1 VISFTIECPAALRA
15 FIDFCH
21 RIQPQPDLPELFG
34 RGPETFFD
42 TPTRCWQFRRTMRT
56 ACWVLAVALGGFFPR
71 ALQGQPSVLTL
82 RVANT
87 TLQLPQSPASFGFAL
102 TNAFPGLSFNQPVC
116 IASPPGETN
125 RLFILEKGG
134 TIAVITNLA
143 SPTRT
148 VFMSLGVNA
157 SGESGLIGLAFHPG
171 YATNRYF
178 YVFSSRTLN
187 TSQGNGLHQRVSRFE
202 ISPTNPNQGLANTEL
217 PLITQFDLA
226 DNHNGG
232 DLHFGP
238 DGYLYISV
246 GDGGAQYDGSTNT
259 QTITK
264 NFFSAIM
271 RIDVDKRPGN
281 LLPNPHTANT
291 TNYFIPADNPF
302 VGRTNFNGQVVN
314 PANIRTEFYA
324 VGFRNPWRMS
334 FDSVTGQLYVG
345 DVGQDT
351 WEEVD
356 VVTKGGNYGWV
367 WREGLHPGYR
377 TSQMPAGLAYIN
389 PIQEHRHGTATNQ
402 GNSVIGGVVYRGA
415 RFSQLYGAYVFGD
428 YTSGNIWILRYN
440 GTNTVPFQRITG
452 ASSPVAFGTDPR
464 NGDVLIAQ
472 LGGSIMR
479 LEYNATQTGT
489 PLPPTLADT
498 GAFADLATLTPNA
511 GIVPYSINVPFW
523 SDNARKTRWFSVP
536 DTNRTIGFN
545 ADANWS
551 FPSGAVWIKHFDL
564 ELTNGVPESA
574 RRLETRFIVRNS
586 SGVYGVTYRWDSPTN
601 ATLVPEAGLDEA
613 FLVHDGGTTRTQV
626 WHYPGRAECLAC
638 HTPQGGLA
646 LGFNTPQMNSEF
658 DYGAGPENQ
667 IAALSRVGYFSTAV
681 SNLNTLRAL
690 ANPTNTAYSLDYRV
704 HSYVAANCSQCHQPG
719 GPSAASWDARITTP
733 LSQAGIINGAL
744 NNDAGD
750 TNNRVIKPGS
760 LANSMLL
767 SRISRRAAGQM
778 PPIAS
783 NELDTNAI
791 ALVSAWITNGLAGYQ
806 SFNDWQLAHFG
817 STNAPNAQPDAD
829 PDNDGANNNLE
840 FLTDTDPLADAD
852 AWRVGVQQTGDTVDI
867 AFPHIAN
874 RGFQVEWAP
883 DLQTPIVWGPLDVP
897 SNRLFFAVSNFT
909 ANVIDTIT
917 NAPARFYRV
926 RVSEP

>member
-1 VISFTIECPAALRA
+1 
-15 FIDFCH
+15 
-21 RIQPQPDLPELFG
+21 
-34 RGPETFFD
+34 
-42 TPTRCWQFRRTMRT
+42 
-56 ACWVLAVALGGFFPR
+56 
-71 ALQGQPSVLTL
+71 
-82 RVANT
+82 
-87 TLQLPQSPASFGFAL
+87 
-102 TNAFPGLSFNQPVC
+102 
-116 IASPPGETN
+116 
-125 RLFILEKGG
+125 
-134 TIAVITNLA
+134 
-143 SPTRT
+143 
-148 VFMSLGVNA
+148 
-157 SGESGLIGLAFHPG
+157 
-171 YATNRYF
+171 
-178 YVFSSRTLN
+178 
-187 TSQGNGLHQRVSRFE
+187 
-202 ISPTNPNQGLANTEL
+202 
-217 PLITQFDLA
+217 
-226 DNHNGG
+226 
-232 DLHFGP
+232 
-238 DGYLYISV
+238 
-246 GDGGAQYDGSTNT
+246 
-259 QTITK
+259 
-264 NFFSAIM
+264 
-271 RIDVDKRPGN
+271 
-281 LLPNPHTANT
+281 
-291 TNYFIPADNPF
+291 
-302 VGRTNFNGQVVN
+302 
-314 PANIRTEFYA
+314 
-324 VGFRNPWRMS
+324 
-334 FDSVTGQLYVG
+334 
-345 DVGQDT
+345 
-351 WEEVD
+351 
-356 VVTKGGNYGWV
+356 
-367 WREGLHPGYR
+367 
-377 TSQMPAGLAYIN
+377 MPAGLAYIN

-511 GIVPYSINVPFW
+511 GIVPYNINVPFW

-551 FPSGAVWIKHFDL
+551 FPTGAVWIKHFEL

-638 HTPQGGLA
+638 HTSQGGLA

-767 SRISRRAAGQM
+767 SRISRRGAGQM

-783 NELDTNAI
+783 NELDTYAI

-806 SFNDWQLAHFG
+806 NFDDWQLAHFG

-829 PDNDGANNNLE
+829 PDSDGANNTLE
-840 FLTDTDPLADAD
+840 FLTDTDPLSNGD